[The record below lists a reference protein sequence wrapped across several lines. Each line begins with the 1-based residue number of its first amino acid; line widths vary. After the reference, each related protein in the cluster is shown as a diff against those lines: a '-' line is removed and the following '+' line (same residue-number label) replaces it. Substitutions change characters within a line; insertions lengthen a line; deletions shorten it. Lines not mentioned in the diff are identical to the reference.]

1 MQNDIFVTGIG
12 TISAIGND
20 VSETL
25 SSLKSQTSGIGEIEI
40 LKTSHKGAFK
50 VGEVKLSNQDLMKRL
65 HIPSSD
71 AGLYTRTA
79 LLGLVAAKEAFDT
92 AGLDQVDPL
101 RLGLVSATTVGG
113 MDQTE
118 LMYQNPSETDFILTH
133 PCGDSTEKIAKYL
146 GVKGYQTTIS
156 TACSSGANA
165 VMHAARL
172 IQQGFIDQ
180 AVVGGIDALSRFTL
194 NGFNSLMI
202 LDREF
207 CKPFD
212 NNRKGLNLGEGAGF
226 IVIESAASIKK
237 RDQKPLC
244 RLTGYA
250 NANDAY
256 HQTASSPEGE
266 GAYLAMKAALE
277 MNDIKPEEISY
288 INVHGTGTPNND
300 LSEGTA
306 VKRIFGENVPPF
318 SSTKSFTGHT
328 LGAAAGIEAVLS
340 VLSIQHNLIY
350 PNLNFTTP
358 IEEIGITPE
367 IELRTDV
374 DIQHVLSNSFGF
386 GGNNSTLI
394 FSR

>member
-20 VSETL
+20 VSQTL
-25 SSLKSQTSGIGEIEI
+25 ASLKTQSSGIGEIEI
-40 LKTSHKGAFK
+40 LQTSHKGEFK
-50 VGEVKLSNQDLMKRL
+50 VGEVKLSNPDLMEKL
-65 HIPSSD
+65 NIPTTSS
-71 AGLYTRTA
+71 GKYTRTA
-79 LLGLVAAKEAFDT
+79 LLGLMAAKEAFHA
-92 AGLDQVDPL
+92 AGLEQADNH
-101 RLGLVSATTVGG
+101 RTGLISSTTVGG
-113 MDQTE
+113 MDKTE
-118 LMYQNPSETDFILTH
+118 LVYQDATNSDFVLTH
-133 PCGDSTEKIAKYL
+133 PCGDSTEKIAVAL
-146 GVKGYQTTIS
+146 GVKGYRTTIN

-172 IQQGFIDQ
+172 IQQGIIDR
-180 AVVGGIDALSRFTL
+180 AIVGGIDALSRFTL

-212 NNRKGLNLGEGAGF
+212 NDRKGLNLGEGAGF
-226 IVIESAASIKK
+226 IVIESADSMKK

-306 VKRIFGENVPPF
+306 IKRIFGENLPPF

-328 LGAAAGIEAVLS
+328 LGAAAGIEAVFS

-358 IEEIGITPE
+358 IENLDMQPE
-367 IELRTDV
+367 TQLRTDKE
-374 DIQHVLSNSFGF
+374 IHHVLSNSLGF
-386 GGNNSTLI
+386 GGNTSTLI